1 MKLTENFSLSEFQ
14 CKCGCKMPALVKE
27 NIQELALNLQML
39 RDIVGALNL
48 TNAYRCKEHN
58 LAVGGSVKSQHLV
71 GKAADIQSPGAEPS
85 EIANIT
91 EVLMDTKKLK
101 AGGIGRYNTFT
112 HIDIRGSLARWD
124 KTSNK

>member
-1 MKLTENFSLSEFQ
+1 MKLTENFNLSEFQ
-14 CKCGCKMPALVKE
+14 CKCGCEMPAFVKE

-71 GKAADIQSPGAEPS
+71 GKAADIQSIGAEPS

-91 EVLMDTKKLK
+91 EVLMDAKKLK

-112 HIDIRGSLARWD
+112 HIDIRGSVARWD

>member
-14 CKCGCKMPALVKE
+14 CKCGCEMPALVKE
-27 NIQELALNLQML
+27 NIQELALNLQIL
-39 RDIVGALNL
+39 REIVGALNL

-58 LAVGGSVKSQHLV
+58 STVGGSENSQHLV
-71 GKAADIQSPGAEPS
+71 GKAADIKSPGTEPS
-85 EIANIT
+85 EIADIT

-101 AGGIGRYNTFT
+101 IGGVGRYNTFT

>member
-14 CKCGCKMPALVKE
+14 CNCGCEMPAFVKE

-39 RDIVGALNL
+39 RDIVGVLNL

-58 LAVGGSVKSQHLV
+58 SAVGGSENSQHLV
-71 GKAADIQSPGAEPS
+71 GKAADIQSLGTEPS
-85 EIANIT
+85 VIADIT

-101 AGGIGRYNTFT
+101 TGGIGRYNTFT
-112 HIDIRGSLARWD
+112 HIDIRGSVARWG
-124 KTSNK
+124 KTNNK